1 MRLRKNNKFLIITTP
16 HNIMNN
22 IKESFM
28 IFLRGV
34 FMGIADAIPGV
45 SGGTIALI
53 TGIYQRLIHGINNI
67 NTLIL
72 KEIVNNNIK
81 KAITNIKKIDFPF
94 FIPLILGIAIAL
106 LTVSHIIGYLLT
118 AYTSITYAFF
128 LGLILISALFVY
140 KQSKRQ
146 HEKNLPYIIL
156 GFIFSLWFTGL
167 TAIKTTH
174 SLPILFLAGA
184 IAICAM
190 ILPGISGAF
199 ILVLLNQYEFMIN
212 SLKNILIDKLAVFII
227 GGIVGILSFSNFLDY
242 LLKKHKSATMSFL
255 TGLMIGSLRIPYEKI
270 ISTQYNI
277 ISTIIA
283 VAIGIILVLVLEKKF
298 SR

>member
-1 MRLRKNNKFLIITTP
+1 MRLRKNSKFLIITTP

-72 KEIVNNNIK
+72 KEIANNNIK

>member
-1 MRLRKNNKFLIITTP
+1 
-16 HNIMNN
+16 
-22 IKESFM
+22 
-28 IFLRGV
+28 
-34 FMGIADAIPGV
+34 MGIADAIPGV

-72 KEIVNNNIK
+72 KEIANNNIK

>member
-1 MRLRKNNKFLIITTP
+1 
-16 HNIMNN
+16 MNN

-72 KEIVNNNIK
+72 KEIANNNIK

>member
-1 MRLRKNNKFLIITTP
+1 
-16 HNIMNN
+16 MNN

-72 KEIVNNNIK
+72 KEIANNNIK

-140 KQSKRQ
+140 KQSKRP

-199 ILVLLNQYEFMIN
+199 ILVLLNQYEFMIH

-227 GGIVGILSFSNFLDY
+227 GAIVGILSFSNFLDY

-255 TGLMIGSLRIPYEKI
+255 TGLMVGSLRIPYEKI